1 MLPEWQSEAG
11 ERLGTSRND
20 SPIEIFGNPEWL
32 LGNVN
37 GGRHMMDRPTH
48 RQLQEQLPD
57 YLLSRLDET
66 SAQQI
71 STHLATCEECAE
83 FVSAV
88 EPFAA
93 GMRDGDASLLEEH
106 PESGKLTAYGVGE
119 IEDADGSIERHL
131 QTCLSCRLEV
141 DVWKEQGQAP
151 GFGLPARNA
160 PATIRRFKPYRLAA
174 AAAVAGLLLGAGLSN
189 LFIPGSAPGSDW
201 TGAVGLT
208 VLERPL
214 RSEAAPT
221 TVRLEAGQPYVP
233 LAVAPQLPAGAEST
247 DLFRFEIE
255 GAGGILVWSQEL
267 DANRIRETLGATGVV
282 TFLVP
287 STTLD
292 DERYRLRFRRVE
304 QGSEPL
310 LELPFEVQ
318 RP

>member
-1 MLPEWQSEAG
+1 
-11 ERLGTSRND
+11 
-20 SPIEIFGNPEWL
+20 
-32 LGNVN
+32 
-37 GGRHMMDRPTH
+37 MDRPTH

-119 IEDADGSIERHL
+119 IEDADGSIEHHL
-131 QTCLSCRLEV
+131 HTCLSCRLEV
-141 DVWKEQGQAP
+141 NVWREQGQAP
-151 GFGLPARNA
+151 GFGLPARNT
-160 PATIRRFKPYRLAA
+160 PATVRRFKPYRFAA

-189 LFIPGSAPGSDW
+189 LFLPGSAPGSDW

-214 RSEAAPT
+214 RSEAAST
-221 TVRLEAGQPYVP
+221 KVQLESDQPYLP
-233 LAVAPQLPAGAEST
+233 LAVAPKLPADVEPS

-255 GAGGILVWSQEL
+255 SEDGNSVWSHDL
-267 DANRIRETLGATGVV
+267 DANRIREMLTATGVV

-287 STTLD
+287 SATFD
-292 DERYRLRFRRVE
+292 EERYRLRFRRVG
-304 QGSEPL
+304 QDSAPL
-310 LELPFEVQ
+310 LEVPFEVQ